1 MTKDQFKNKLKARL
15 RKRLKTQTF
24 DQMTV
29 GGSKMRFDMALAID
43 GYPFELPEGAEEKD
57 YQPLLSQ
64 EQYMSGEYDDVINE
78 VFSEARANAKKA

>member
-15 RKRLKTQTF
+15 KNRLKNQTF
-24 DQMTV
+24 DQITV

-43 GYPFELPEGAEEKD
+43 GYPFELPEGADERD
-57 YQPLLSQ
+57 YQPLLSN

-78 VFSEARANAKKA
+78 VFIEARTASYKA